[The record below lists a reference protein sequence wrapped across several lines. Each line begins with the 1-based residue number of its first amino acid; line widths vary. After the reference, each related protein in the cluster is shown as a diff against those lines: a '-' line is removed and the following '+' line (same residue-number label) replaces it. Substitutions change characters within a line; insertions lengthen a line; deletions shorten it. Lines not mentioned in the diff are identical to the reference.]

1 MSYYDFVKDYMKVD
15 ECKNNEKYS
24 SAGHTFCWKKEN
36 STYAEGLYWFYEG
49 GSFIIDIHD
58 FYIKEEVVQNSTYSM
73 SDYVSIY
80 SSYIVSANGE
90 KFNPYQTITAN
101 SLCTFDFDNIK
112 DDFVFFITREL
123 LLSCCFHWF

>member
-58 FYIKEEVVQNSTYSM
+58 FYIKEEVVQNSTYR
-73 SDYVSIY
+73 YVRLC
-80 SSYIVSANGE
+80 
-90 KFNPYQTITAN
+90 FNLFKLHCQ
-101 SLCTFDFDNIK
+101 CK
-112 DDFVFFITREL
+112 RRKV
-123 LLSCCFHWF
+123 